1 MNSNWRNTLVVSIL
15 LVVSAPIGAEEI
27 ELPVWSVGDRWTFDK
42 TEGPLSDNQGIF
54 HSTVRISVIEP
65 RPKVYR
71 TDVTTQGGSGSDQ
84 QGTVERNVGRA
95 LNSYYRASAQLPFT
109 ELQFLQ
115 WPLAAG
121 KTWQF
126 EHPQPNGGTFVWNA
140 KVDGWEDVTVPAGRF
155 KALVIRI
162 EGKQSGSVYAQRRT
176 VWYAPAAKW
185 KVKEEWT
192 GESGRWTVA
201 RERWELQSYEL
212 H

>member
-1 MNSNWRNTLVVSIL
+1 MM
-15 LVVSAPIGAEEI
+15 VSALLILSPPIAAEEI
-27 ELPVWSVGDRWTFDK
+27 ELPVWSVGDRWTFEK

-54 HSTVRISVIEP
+54 HSTVRISVVELH
-65 RPKVYR
+65 PKRYR
-71 TDVTTQGGSGSDQ
+71 TEVTTQPAAGSGEKVT
-84 QGTVERNVGRA
+84 GERNVSRA
-95 LNSYYRASAQLPFT
+95 LNLYYRESAQLPFT

-115 WPLAAG
+115 WPLTPG

-140 KVDGWEDVTVPAGRF
+140 KADGWEDVTVPAGRF
-155 KALVIRI
+155 KALVIQI
-162 EGKQSGSVYAQRRT
+162 EGKPSSGVYAQSRK
-176 VWYAPAAKW
+176 VWYAPAVKW

-192 GESGRWTVA
+192 GQSARWIVS